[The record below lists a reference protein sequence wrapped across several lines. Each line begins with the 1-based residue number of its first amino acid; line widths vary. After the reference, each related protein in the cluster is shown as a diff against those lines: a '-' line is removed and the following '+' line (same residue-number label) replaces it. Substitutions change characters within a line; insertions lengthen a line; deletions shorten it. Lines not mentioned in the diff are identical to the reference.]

1 MTGKS
6 SPNEMRDLL
15 GKIRGKLVEF
25 DKADKNGRII
35 REMSMRDMLKITRK
49 LNENE
54 EDGRDFSNKATPRD
68 TAFIEQ
74 SMINLFD
81 NSGLNVTFKFP
92 ERNDP
97 HELYV
102 DDVFVYWG
110 ATINNVL
117 MFTYTINTNDDADTG
132 AKFKYVEESRV
143 LEDSEE
149 YKEIVDKIMQFFD
162 STFFPYFTELMK
174 K

>member
-1 MTGKS
+1 MKEKT

-15 GKIRGKLVEF
+15 GKMRGTLVET
-25 DKADKNGRII
+25 DKVTMNGRIYP
-35 REMSMRDMLKITRK
+35 EMTIRDMLKITRK
-49 LNENE
+49 LNES
-54 EDGRDFSNKATPRD
+54 EDDVDFSNKATPRD
-68 TAFIEQ
+68 VSFIEE
-74 SMINLFD
+74 SIKNMFD
-81 NSGLNVTFKFP
+81 NTGLNVTFKFP

-102 DDVFVYWG
+102 DEVFAYWG
-110 ATINNVL
+110 ATVNNVL
-117 MFTYTINTNDDADTG
+117 MFTYTINVEDDADTG

-149 YKEIVDKIMQFFD
+149 YQDIVEKIMQFFE
-162 STFFPYFTELMK
+162 STFFPYFREIMK